1 MVQYVNIKNCREGS
15 APFSLAVMWCYTSPH
30 SGYTKWDTRRGKI
43 KDRIS
48 QYAYIIYIS
57 TAREARIIGNLRTNN
72 PLNNIFCTTKVLG
85 AKLWGAH
92 KKMTFYLYQSLT
104 NQPYDPLKDYLVKS
118 PVQSLQSWHIEHLCL
133 FAYITFVGI
142 MLKSQRQFYFYFSVS
157 CMSWSGINWPGIIS
171 VRCVSWRL

>member
-1 MVQYVNIKNCREGS
+1 MLYCLCGLDFNWRRWWCSMWISRTVEKEVRL
-15 APFSLAVMWCYTSPH
+15 SLSVMWWYTSPH
-30 SGYTKWDTRRGKI
+30 SGYTKRDTRRGKI

-104 NQPYDPLKDYLVKS
+104 NQPFDPLKDYLVKS

-133 FAYITFVGI
+133 LPTMLALCWKVMRNDNFTFTF
-142 MLKSQRQFYFYFSVS
+142 L
-157 CMSWSGINWPGIIS
+157 
-171 VRCVSWRL
+171 